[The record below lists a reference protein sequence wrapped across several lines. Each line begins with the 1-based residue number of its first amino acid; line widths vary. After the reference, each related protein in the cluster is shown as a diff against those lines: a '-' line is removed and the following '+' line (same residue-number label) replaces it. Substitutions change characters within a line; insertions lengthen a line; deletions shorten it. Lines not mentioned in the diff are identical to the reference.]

1 MDQTDSACCS
11 NLLHPGALTSRPSPP
26 VAGSSFLLPDV
37 SPNPGVPAAIAEQA
51 RNLAMTLPL
60 WDVIVRAGL
69 EVASVAAGAAIVVKV
84 LSSLAHKA
92 EAVRNVCNVGWQ
104 GH

>member
-1 MDQTDSACCS
+1 MLAPSACCI
-11 NLLHPGALTSRPSPP
+11 LDAFTSPVPP
-26 VAGSSFLLPDV
+26 AIAGSSLLLPDV
-37 SPNPGVPAAIAEQA
+37 SPNPGVPAAIANQS

-69 EVASVAAGAAIVVKV
+69 EVAIVTAVAAIVVKV

-92 EAVRNVCNVGWQ
+92 EAVRKVCDVGWH